1 MARAA
6 IKIDSSNI
14 RRLVIS
20 AVAQFVSASI
30 LRSPVS
36 TDCTSWAEWS
46 SFSTFMV
53 VGKKIWDRNND
64 KYSTGSVRGVVLA
77 LC

>member
-1 MARAA
+1 
-6 IKIDSSNI
+6 
-14 RRLVIS
+14 
-20 AVAQFVSASI
+20 
-30 LRSPVS
+30 
-36 TDCTSWAEWS
+36 
-46 SFSTFMV
+46 MV